1 MTAPV
6 VNPAVNGAVDPALDR
21 LPSIDV
27 SSTQQVPF
35 GRLVAVELRKMTDT
49 RAGRWLLGITLGV
62 LVVAA
67 GIVVI
72 ISLFDEQ
79 FSMTLSDWQGMLTF
93 LTTMLV
99 PTLAIMSV
107 TQEWSQRTGLVTF
120 ALEPHRIRVILSKLV
135 AVTLLAL
142 ITLVLAAVI
151 AVAGH
156 AALAATG
163 LDVSWTIDGTDLA
176 WTFYLQMVY
185 FLMAF
190 GLAMAILNTPGSIVV
205 YYLVALILPNIVY
218 GAVYF
223 LLSWGPDVVP
233 WIDLSYAVGAFR
245 GEMPEVPSGT
255 PDLGVGPI
263 FSTLV
268 IWVVLPMSIGLRRIL
283 RAELK

>member
-1 MTAPV
+1 MTAPA

>member
-1 MTAPV
+1 MTAPA
-6 VNPAVNGAVDPALDR
+6 VNPAVDPAVNPALDR

-35 GRLVAVELRKMTDT
+35 GRLVSVELRKMTDT
-49 RAGRWLLGITLGV
+49 RAGRWLLAITLGV
-62 LVVAA
+62 LIVAA

-79 FSMTLSDWQGMLTF
+79 FSMTLSDWQSMLTF
-93 LTTMLV
+93 LTTLLL

-120 ALEPHRIRVILSKLV
+120 ALEPHRLRVILAKLA

-142 ITLVLAAVI
+142 ITLALAAVI
-151 AVAGH
+151 GVAGH
-156 AALAATG
+156 ALLAATG
-163 LDVSWTIDGTDLA
+163 VDISWTADGKDLA
-176 WTFYLQMVY
+176 WTLYLQMVY

-190 GLAMAILNTPGSIVV
+190 GLAMAILNTPGSIVA
-205 YYLVALILPNIVY
+205 YYVVALILPNIVY

-233 WIDLSYAVGAFR
+233 WVDLGFAVAAFR
-245 GEMPEVPSGT
+245 GELPPVPSGT
-255 PDLGVGPI
+255 PDLGVGPVL
-263 FSTLV
+263 STLT
-268 IWVVLPMSIGLRRIL
+268 IWVVLPMAIGLRRIL
-283 RAELK
+283 RTELK

>member
-1 MTAPV
+1 MTAPA
-6 VNPAVNGAVDPALDR
+6 VNTAVNGVVDPALDR
-21 LPSIDV
+21 VPSIDV

-35 GRLVAVELRKMTDT
+35 GRLVSVELRKMTDT

-156 AALAATG
+156 AALAVTG
-163 LDVSWTIDGTDLA
+163 VDVSWSVDGTDLA

-263 FSTLV
+263 LSTLV
-268 IWVVLPMSIGLRRIL
+268 IWVVLPMGIGLRRIL